1 MIPAPSQQTGEPHH
15 RYPVS
20 QQQTASL
27 VGRPI
32 HFTEGQFAGKTIRAK
47 LQELQAAAFGRKYA
61 ITPGEIFTVK
71 DLCPASDM
79 LKWIAVRWTH
89 HQVCRLLNLVRL
101 DLIQYYCQWPGCG
114 YSRCLTP

>member
-1 MIPAPSQQTGEPHH
+1 MYQQYHSGLHQYALQAAPHSGAPSLMIPAPSQQTGEPHH

-61 ITPGEIFTVK
+61 ITPGEIFTVN

-79 LKWIAVRWTH
+79 LKWIAVR
-89 HQVCRLLNLVRL
+89 
-101 DLIQYYCQWPGCG
+101 
-114 YSRCLTP
+114 